1 MSNRQVDS
9 CVVGM
14 SQRRS
19 GKHQGGSGLA
29 ELSNGKFAIERP
41 WRRRAASTP
50 NMLYHCS
57 RDESQK
63 RCAQSGAILNIRRS
77 KWSFMHTACVLRA
90 VSRTDESDG
99 TRQRRKIA
107 TNRNKMMKTRQRSKT
122 VINQSCTTNKEM
134 ADFVQEVRVRSV
146 PTMEN
151 TCRCV
156 GAVRNGRLGASKNP
170 RMAVPDHDGTNSSCH
185 ASKNRRTLDEG
196 RGELNIMA
204 KRLNTFWQGA
214 WHELMTDARLTSCQ
228 TIWSLSKSEPLRPP
242 LAAGLFFPS
251 TKKIGGDSML

>member
-1 MSNRQVDS
+1 MLTAQGEVSAHSKGQPSVRSIDGNHVISTKPRPPKRPRGCRSAFVYGLGSMPLFKSGTSWSRCDVESQVDS

-107 TNRNKMMKTRQRSKT
+107 TT
-122 VINQSCTTNKEM
+122 E
-134 ADFVQEVRVRSV
+134 
-146 PTMEN
+146 
-151 TCRCV
+151 
-156 GAVRNGRLGASKNP
+156 
-170 RMAVPDHDGTNSSCH
+170 
-185 ASKNRRTLDEG
+185 
-196 RGELNIMA
+196 
-204 KRLNTFWQGA
+204 
-214 WHELMTDARLTSCQ
+214 
-228 TIWSLSKSEPLRPP
+228 
-242 LAAGLFFPS
+242 
-251 TKKIGGDSML
+251 TK